1 MFLNARAVMHI
12 DFFRGQD
19 TTFVASVCKLLKPC
33 FAAPSDYVFRE
44 GELGLEMFFV
54 QSGTVEILCAFEGGE
69 LRLDCQEQG
78 SYFGEVALLLEGR
91 PREASVRALTFCN
104 MYSFS
109 KDSLDYLLRL
119 YPEVG
124 EAMAQ
129 VCGKRL
135 QRWRFKRVGSI
146 IKRQRSV
153 AKVMSGFT
161 GAAHLGGDMDGAGA
175 SAAERGGGEAAS
187 GSSTQPRS
195 SSSSSQEGEPSPPA
209 RGSSRGRA
217 SGRGASGLAARI
229 ANRSGGKPAATEASV
244 GVAAEA
250 ATALADEGDEGDDE
264 VDDAAADAAADA
276 AMAAADAAGLHLG
289 NGVGGGLSLD
299 AKLPAELSG
308 LVGAGVATQA
318 VTEGSLIDESC
329 ALLTQKLKVQTRAV
343 TLTLSLTMT
352 LDP

>member
-161 GAAHLGGDMDGAGA
+161 GAANLGGDVGGAGA
-175 SAAERGGGEAAS
+175 SAAEGGGGEAAS

-195 SSSSSQEGEPSPPA
+195 SSASSQEGEPSPPA
-209 RGSSRGRA
+209 RGSSRTR
-217 SGRGASGLAARI
+217 ASGLAARI
-229 ANRSGGKPAATEASV
+229 ANRSGGKPATTEAAA

-250 ATALADEGDEGDDE
+250 AMALADEGDEG
-264 VDDAAADAAADA
+264 DDAAADAAADA

-289 NGVGGGLSLD
+289 NGVG
-299 AKLPAELSG
+299 AKLPAELSELSG

-318 VTEGSLIDESC
+318 VTEGSAIDESC
-329 ALLTQKLKVQTRAV
+329 ALLTQKLKVHAPN
-343 TLTLSLTMT
+343 
-352 LDP
+352 LDPDPDHDP

>member
-153 AKVMSGFT
+153 AKIMSGF
-161 GAAHLGGDMDGAGA
+161 AAAADLGGDVGGAGA
-175 SAAERGGGEAAS
+175 SAAEGGGGEAAS

-195 SSSSSQEGEPSPPA
+195 SSASSGEGEPSPPA
-209 RGSSRGRA
+209 RGSSRARA

-229 ANRSGGKPAATEASV
+229 ANRSGGKPAATEAAA

-250 ATALADEGDEGDDE
+250 AMALADEGDEGDD
-264 VDDAAADAAADA
+264 AAAEAAADA

-289 NGVGGGLSLD
+289 NGVG
-299 AKLPAELSG
+299 AKLPAELSELSG

-318 VTEGSLIDESC
+318 VTEGSAIDESC
-329 ALLTQKLKVQTRAV
+329 ALLTQKLKVQAR
-343 TLTLSLTMT
+343 TLTMTMTMT

>member
-153 AKVMSGFT
+153 AKVMSGFA
-161 GAAHLGGDMDGAGA
+161 GAASLGG
-175 SAAERGGGEAAS
+175 
-187 GSSTQPRS
+187 
-195 SSSSSQEGEPSPPA
+195 
-209 RGSSRGRA
+209 
-217 SGRGASGLAARI
+217 
-229 ANRSGGKPAATEASV
+229 
-244 GVAAEA
+244 
-250 ATALADEGDEGDDE
+250 
-264 VDDAAADAAADA
+264 
-276 AMAAADAAGLHLG
+276 
-289 NGVGGGLSLD
+289 
-299 AKLPAELSG
+299 
-308 LVGAGVATQA
+308 
-318 VTEGSLIDESC
+318 
-329 ALLTQKLKVQTRAV
+329 
-343 TLTLSLTMT
+343 
-352 LDP
+352 